1 MGRKSDPFHDAFAT
15 ATVLAW
21 RLPMLWAMA
30 LDPTSRRRAEAWRM
44 ITEKS
49 AAAAEAI
56 VGAQAELALSF
67 LNPSR
72 GKNGNRISKA
82 MLKPVRR
89 RVRANARR
97 LKRRRRI

>member
-1 MGRKSDPFHDAFAT
+1 MGRKSDPLHDAFAT

-21 RLPMLWAMA
+21 RLRMLWAMV
-30 LDPTSRRRAEAWRM
+30 LNPTSRRRAEARRM

-72 GKNGNRISKA
+72 GKNGNRITEA
-82 MLKPVRR
+82 MLKPARR

-97 LKRRRRI
+97 LKHRRHV

>member
-1 MGRKSDPFHDAFAT
+1 VSQRKPLEDAFAT

-30 LDPTSRRRAEAWRM
+30 LNPTPRRRAEALRM
-44 ITEKS
+44 ITEKT
-49 AAAAEAI
+49 AAATEAI

-67 LNPSR
+67 LKPSR
-72 GKNGNRISKA
+72 SGAAKMVDA
-82 MLKPVRR
+82 ALKPARR
-89 RVRANARR
+89 RVKANAKR